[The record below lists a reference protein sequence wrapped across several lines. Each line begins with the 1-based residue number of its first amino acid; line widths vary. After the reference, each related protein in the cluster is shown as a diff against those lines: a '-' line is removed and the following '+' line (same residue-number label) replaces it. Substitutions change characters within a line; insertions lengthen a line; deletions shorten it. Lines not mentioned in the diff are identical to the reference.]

1 MRADLFCPK
10 NGQYRK
16 SSIRP
21 LGGLIYFK
29 PIWEGGLIETGG
41 LFNLETTMVSV
52 FHKELEYKVNAL
64 KNKKF

>member
-21 LGGLIYFK
+21 LGGL
-29 PIWEGGLIETGG
+29 
-41 LFNLETTMVSV
+41 FNLETTMVSV
-52 FHKELEYKVNAL
+52 FHKELEYKVNTL

>member
-10 NGQYRK
+10 NGQYCK

-21 LGGLIYFK
+21 LGGLFISGPF
-29 PIWEGGLIETGG
+29 ETGG
-41 LFNLETTMVSV
+41 LFNLKTTMVSV
-52 FHKELEYKVNAL
+52 FHKELEYKVNTL